1 MRILLVHNRYLQPG
15 GEDVVFAAERALLTR
30 SGHEVV
36 PFIEQNAQFDGLNL
50 LGVAVSTVWS
60 RAAQRRLSQMLQE
73 MHPDVVHFHNIF
85 PMISP
90 AAYYVCRKDEVPVVQ
105 TLHNYRLL
113 CPNALFFRDGHIC
126 EDCMGKIPWP
136 GVVHACYRG
145 SRAASTVIAAML
157 VVHRFLGTWTQR
169 VDMYIALTEFARQK
183 FIEGGLPAEKIAVKP
198 NFVHPDPGPGEGQGG
213 FALFVGRLS
222 QEKGLDTLLAAWER
236 LQGRVSLKIV
246 GDGPLASEVAAAAER
261 LDGVEW
267 LGRKPREEVLD
278 LMKQASFLILPSKIY
293 ENFPMTI
300 AEAFA
305 TGLPVVA
312 SNLGAMATLIDHE
325 RTGLHFR
332 PGGAEDLAAKV
343 EWLLSHP
350 VVLTQMRKEARAE
363 YEAKYTAERNYR
375 MLMEIYARAIENARK
390 G

>member
-15 GEDVVFAAERALLTR
+15 GEDVVFAAERALLMR

-36 PFIEQNAQFDGLNL
+36 PFIEQNARFDGLNL
-50 LGVAVSTVWS
+50 LGVAVNTVWS
-60 RAAQRRLSQMLQE
+60 RAAQQRLSQMLQE
-73 MHPDVVHFHNIF
+73 MRPDVVHFHNIF

-105 TLHNYRLL
+105 SLHNYRLL

-145 SRAASTVIAAML
+145 SRAASTVVAAML

-183 FIEGGLPAEKIAVKP
+183 FIEGGLPADKIAVKP
-198 NFVHPDPGPGEGQGG
+198 NFVHPDPGSGEGRGG

-236 LQGRVSLKIV
+236 LQGRVPLKIV

-278 LMKQASFLILPSKIY
+278 LMKQASFLIFPSRGY
-293 ENFPMTI
+293 EGFPMTI

-312 SNLGAMATLIDHE
+312 SNLGAMASLIDHE

-332 PGGAEDLAAKV
+332 PGDEEDLAAKV
-343 EWLLSHP
+343 EWMLSHP
-350 VVLTQMRKEARAE
+350 EALDQMRKETRAE